1 MGATMG
7 ATVDHE
13 WSTLQ
18 SCPHMP
24 LTDTAIRNA
33 KPGAKPKKLTDGF
46 GMYLEISP
54 AGGRYWRIKFRVAG
68 KEKRLSLGVYPTVGL
83 KAARSRR
90 DDIRLL
96 LANGDDPSDTRKA
109 DKVARTRPEASTFEA
124 VAREWWAKTRP
135 IWTPGHGRTVL
146 RRLEQYIF
154 PIIGARALA
163 DLCSADLLGMLQ
175 PLEARGVGETA
186 HRVLHICGQVCRYA
200 IATSRLAHDPT
211 PALRGALTPT
221 KPKHF
226 AAVTDPKELA
236 ALLRMLDGY
245 QGTPVVA
252 SALRLAPLVFVRPGE
267 LRQAKWADIDLDT
280 AEWRFLV
287 TKTQTPH
294 IVPLATQAIAIL
306 RSLHAVTGTGVFV
319 FPGARSNGRPM
330 SDNAVLA
337 ALRRMGI
344 EKDVM
349 SGHGFRA
356 MARTT
361 LDEVLHV
368 PPHLLEHQLSHT
380 VKDPLGRSYN
390 RTAHL
395 PERQR
400 MMQEWADYLDTLR
413 REARP

>member
-1 MGATMG
+1 
-7 ATVDHE
+7 
-13 WSTLQ
+13 
-18 SCPHMP
+18 MP

-154 PIIGARALA
+154 PTIGARALA

-221 KPKHF
+221 TPKHF
-226 AAVTDPKELA
+226 AAVTKPTDLAELDPI
-236 ALLRMLDGY
+236 
-245 QGTPVVA
+245 
-252 SALRLAPLVFVRPGE
+252 
-267 LRQAKWADIDLDT
+267 W
-280 AEWRFLV
+280 W
-287 TKTQTPH
+287 
-294 IVPLATQAIAIL
+294 
-306 RSLHAVTGTGVFV
+306 
-319 FPGARSNGRPM
+319 
-330 SDNAVLA
+330 
-337 ALRRMGI
+337 
-344 EKDVM
+344 
-349 SGHGFRA
+349 
-356 MARTT
+356 
-361 LDEVLHV
+361 
-368 PPHLLEHQLSHT
+368 T
-380 VKDPLGRSYN
+380 V
-390 RTAHL
+390 
-395 PERQR
+395 
-400 MMQEWADYLDTLR
+400 
-413 REARP
+413 